1 LFGIGAPASA
11 EHEKAPVR
19 GPWWRRRAGEKAARG
34 NADARQMGG
43 IRNGPR
49 REDAKNPVR
58 CPDRASF
65 VRFQF
70 LEIARLAKMRRVDCQ
85 LMCTSTRSLQLEPL
99 NELSGDSE
107 IANSRAA
114 LQCGRKWHERAVL
127 HPEPPPFGR
136 QNKN

>member
-1 LFGIGAPASA
+1 MK
-11 EHEKAPVR
+11 KAPVR

-70 LEIARLAKMRRVDCQ
+70 PELRDLGKCAELIV
-85 LMCTSTRSLQLEPL
+85 SSLYI
-99 NELSGDSE
+99 DSF
-107 IANSRAA
+107 ATA
-114 LQCGRKWHERAVL
+114 
-127 HPEPPPFGR
+127 
-136 QNKN
+136 